1 MIGYIEGV
9 IKFKTEK
16 FVVVKAD
23 KVGYKIFCSS
33 STLEEIG
40 GEGDEAKLYTHLY
53 LRENLMDLYGFLSF
67 EELEFF
73 EALISVSG
81 IGPKAALSVM
91 MLAPV
96 KTLKE
101 AISSGQKTMLTKVA
115 GVGAKTAER
124 IILEL
129 SGKITAPVSDV
140 KKLTS
145 DSEAIDALVSL
156 GYNKTQARKALE
168 KLPQEVEGVENRIK
182 EALKELGRK

>member
-1 MIGYIEGV
+1 MIGYIEGE

-16 FVVVKAD
+16 FVLIKAD
-23 KVGYKIFCSS
+23 KVGYKIFCTS
-33 STLEEIG
+33 STLEELG
-40 GEGDEAKLYTHLY
+40 KEGSYAELYTHLY

-101 AISSGQKTMLTKVA
+101 AIASGQKTMLTKVA
-115 GVGAKTAER
+115 GVGSKTAER

-129 SGKITAPVSDV
+129 SGKITASVSDV
-140 KKLTS
+140 KKLAS
-145 DSEAIDALVSL
+145 DSDSIDALVSL
-156 GYNKTQARKALE
+156 GYNKNQARKALE
-168 KLPQEVEGVENRIK
+168 KVPPEIEGVESRIK
-182 EALKELGRK
+182 EALRILGQK